1 MPRNR
6 NFEIQGTNSTSS
18 LCTFD
23 TTRAGILLTTDTTN
37 DDEMVILPHQD
48 TNQSA
53 WGNVTFGTENSTIWE
68 CAVTTH
74 ATEANAKN
82 TVRYV
87 AGLGGSATLLD
98 AAQNHSQYTDQVL
111 FYYDSDNA
119 ASGDM
124 LRYQGTTSTWH
135 CVYSNN
141 GTDYVTNLGLALDE
155 GSTYRFRIE
164 IDSNRRASVFINDE
178 QYGLTTISGV
188 GDTGVNVNG
197 AVSLS
202 GGSSHVIAVDGTD
215 ATTQIVV
222 GDVITNATGVAWG
235 TVTAVSS
242 STSITITAAST
253 KSFPNNDDI
262 YIYGRAAASA
272 ATQGSALKDNTDLV
286 PQISVTTRTTAART
300 LTVHYQK
307 ISRNLT

>member
-1 MPRNR
+1 MR
-6 NFEIQGTNSTSS
+6 
-18 LCTFD
+18 LC
-23 TTRAGILLTTDTTN
+23 LVNHLT
-37 DDEMVILPHQD
+37 VYKIVL
-48 TNQSA
+48 
-53 WGNVTFGTENSTIWE
+53 
-68 CAVTTH
+68 
-74 ATEANAKN
+74 
-82 TVRYV
+82 V
-87 AGLGGSATLLD
+87 AL
-98 AAQNHSQYTDQVL
+98 Q
-111 FYYDSDNA
+111 
-119 ASGDM
+119 
-124 LRYQGTTSTWH
+124 YQGTTSTWH

-155 GSTYRFRIE
+155 GTTYRFRIE
-164 IDSNRRASVFINDE
+164 IDSNRQASVFINDE

-202 GGSSHVIAVDGTD
+202 SGSSHVIAVDGTD

-235 TVTAVSS
+235 TAVSYTHLTLP
-242 STSITITAAST
+242 TSDLV
-253 KSFPNNDDI
+253 FPDDSDI
-262 YIYGRAAASA
+262 YIYGRAASS
-272 ATQGSALKDNTDLV
+272 TTTKGSALKDNTDLV